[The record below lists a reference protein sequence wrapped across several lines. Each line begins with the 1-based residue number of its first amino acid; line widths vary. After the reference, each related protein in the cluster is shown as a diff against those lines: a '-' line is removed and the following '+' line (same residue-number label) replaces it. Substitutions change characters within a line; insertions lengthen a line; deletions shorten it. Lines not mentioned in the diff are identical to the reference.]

1 MFQLFGPII
10 LKRQKISL
18 RLLFKRTWKNMSR
31 GTIIGRLSTSGEMFR
46 LFGSII
52 LKKQRTSLRLL
63 FKRTWKNTS
72 RDAIIGGNAKW
83 GWIITSK

>member
-1 MFQLFGPII
+1 MGWN
-10 LKRQKISL
+10 
-18 RLLFKRTWKNMSR
+18 TSR
-31 GTIIGRLSTSGEMFR
+31 GTIIGRLSMSGEMFR

-83 GWIITSK
+83 GWIVTSK